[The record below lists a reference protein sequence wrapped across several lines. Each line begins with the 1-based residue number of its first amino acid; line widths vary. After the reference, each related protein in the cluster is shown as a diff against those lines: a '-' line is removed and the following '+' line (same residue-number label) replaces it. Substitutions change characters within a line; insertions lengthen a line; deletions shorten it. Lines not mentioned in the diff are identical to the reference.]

1 MEKINNCEI
10 LRRKIN
16 KHIFQPFCN
25 NKKKAKKLMKSSL
38 IYLIFYKMTKSKTR
52 ILTWEAGIYTSLKDH
67 NELLISG
74 ANALIAAML

>member
-1 MEKINNCEI
+1 
-10 LRRKIN
+10 
-16 KHIFQPFCN
+16 
-25 NKKKAKKLMKSSL
+25 MKSSL